1 MAEATTRPSRR
12 VALRNV
18 RYAFWLK
25 ITFGTPGATR
35 AMSSGPY
42 ASGTTSTSCPVTPI
56 GGYTTRVVFS
66 NHVQRNPAARVEHR
80 RADTGVVEQVDGA
93 VDGAHASTRPL
104 EIGGHE
110 QDHRGGVPAGA
121 PWTAAATSRR

>member
-1 MAEATTRPSRR
+1 MSIQWCIRTTRAFGSARASSARLSSDTTITRATSGWSAAEATTRPLRR

-25 ITFGTPGATR
+25 ITFGTPGARR

-42 ASGTTSTSCPVTPI
+42 ASGTTSTSCPLTPI

-66 NHVQRNPAARVEHR
+66 NHVQRNPARVW
-80 RADTGVVEQVDGA
+80 
-93 VDGAHASTRPL
+93 S
-104 EIGGHE
+104 
-110 QDHRGGVPAGA
+110 
-121 PWTAAATSRR
+121 TAAPTPASLSRSTAR